1 MGRGPANKE
10 YALYRGEEFLT
21 MGTRQEIAEEMG
33 VSMKWLY
40 FMTTPSYKKRLKKA
54 KRPRLQLVKMK

>member
-1 MGRGPANKE
+1 MKRRPRNVE
-10 YALYRGEEFLT
+10 FALYRGEDFVT

-54 KRPRLQLVKMK
+54 KRPRLKLVKMK